1 MAKVIIE
8 QAGGTFHVGDNKR
21 FTIHDNLP
29 VGVYQTVQ
37 NPFTGEIYMVQT
49 DDFVIQTKLYGS
61 IGARAK
67 RCMAAFNSRDRS
79 TGVLLS
85 GDKGAGKTLL
95 AKRIAELALQQGVPV
110 IISSPSVVR
119 ASNYVDFIN
128 DLKFPLI
135 NILDEFEKMF
145 ENNDEQN
152 SLLTLFDGVMTSAKR
167 MFILTVN
174 EPRKVNDFFHSRPG
188 RILYKFNYRGVEEEA
203 AEEFMMDNKVPASFF
218 NDFKIY
224 HKMNQKLSFDS
235 LAAIIEEFTRFG
247 GTFKETID
255 GLNISDY
262 DAFSWKTYDVS
273 IYNKEKNITV
283 PASFN
288 TRINDLS
295 SFRFHISDHFKCKLD
310 DEKDETDEVAD
321 DYKVHDHSNYAKE
334 VNKLPLEHRKFV
346 HDNYVE
352 KVYESKGDNF
362 VKMDDDI
369 GMVYWEPDHKVF
381 IIIKEY
387 IPPQV
392 DMGKWD

>member
-37 NPFTGEIYMVQT
+37 NPFTGEICMVQT

-128 DLKFPLI
+128 NLKFPLI

-145 ENNDEQN
+145 ENNEEQN

-203 AEEFMMDNKVPASFF
+203 AEEFMTDNKVPASFF
-218 NDFKIY
+218 NDFKVY
-224 HKMNQKLSFDS
+224 HKMNQTLSFDS
-235 LAAIIEEFTRFG
+235 LAAIIEEYNRFG

-262 DAFSWKTYDVS
+262 DAFSWKTYDIS
-273 IYNKEKNITV
+273 IYDKERNITIPV
-283 PASFN
+283 SFN
-288 TRINDLS
+288 TRISDLS
-295 SFRFHISDHFKCKLD
+295 KYRFHVINNFKYKLD
-310 DEKDETDEVAD
+310 EDKDVTDEVQD
-321 DYKVHDHSNYAKE
+321 DYKVHDTSTYAKE
-334 VNKLPLEHRKFV
+334 VNKLPLEHRKFIY
-346 HDNYVE
+346 DNYVGE
-352 KVYESKGDNF
+352 IYESNGENF

-369 GMVYWEPDHKVF
+369 GMIYWEPEQKVF
-381 IIIKEY
+381 ITIKEY
-387 IPPQV
+387 IPPAV